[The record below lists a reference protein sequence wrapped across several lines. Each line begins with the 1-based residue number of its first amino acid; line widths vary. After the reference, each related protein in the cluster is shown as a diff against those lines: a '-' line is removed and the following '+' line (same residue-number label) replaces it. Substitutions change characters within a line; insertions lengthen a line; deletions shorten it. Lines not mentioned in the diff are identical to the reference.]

1 MVVITALGVTVECI
15 KPLTHSA
22 HITPTSAS
30 THFALGYRIRGGG
43 RSTNGE
49 VGLPTTEIPGIIP
62 YDPVGLITAYLAG
75 GRTVSAGVVTSGLCT
90 GKHGKDGKLRVT
102 LGYNSMTVV
111 SGAPTSRPGRPGPN
125 FGL

>member
-22 HITPTSAS
+22 HIAPTSAS
-30 THFALGYRIRGGG
+30 THLALGYRIRGGG
-43 RSTNGE
+43 RSTNGDE
-49 VGLPTTEIPGIIP
+49 GLPTTRMPGIIP
-62 YDPVGLITAYLAG
+62 YDPVGLMAAYLAG
-75 GRTVSAGVVTSGLCT
+75 GRTVPAGVVTSGLCT

-102 LGYNSMTVV
+102 FGYSPMSVR